1 MVKAVILIAA
11 LALVGCVSKPDGPLP
26 SDPRSI
32 WCEHNSPRRD
42 ARADTPRAELDEI
55 NRHNA
60 QGEKWCGWTP

>member
-11 LALVGCVSKPDGPLP
+11 LALVSCVSKPDGSLP

-60 QGEKWCGWTP
+60 QGEKWCEWTP